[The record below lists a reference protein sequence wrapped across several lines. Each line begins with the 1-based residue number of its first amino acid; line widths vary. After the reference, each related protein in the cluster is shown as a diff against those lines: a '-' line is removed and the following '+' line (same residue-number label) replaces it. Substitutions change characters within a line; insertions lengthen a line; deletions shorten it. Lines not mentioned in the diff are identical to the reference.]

1 MTRACEDAVYHAWY
15 TFSVAAGTAAKMLVQ
30 MGFLF
35 YLGAYEGSGS
45 VLVVLPLLLLGE
57 AVLYTIRVPQA
68 IQLEKEYMRKEEE
81 RLDLTNDCLEGRD
94 LMIRYRKVDQASK
107 QFQELHTAEMW
118 ARFQFLL
125 YSFNTGYMGKMVPV
139 AAYAVMVRRERGL
152 RLAQKGCKLGP
163 CIPVGRKTAT
173 KGWSWHSFRANLA
186 SSSRVHQILATEWR
200 PV

>member
-15 TFSVAAGTAAKMLVQ
+15 TFSVAAGTAAKILVQ

-35 YLGAYEGSGS
+35 YLGTYEGSGS
-45 VLVVLPLLLLGE
+45 VLVVLPLLLLGD
-57 AVLYTIRVPQA
+57 AILYTIRVPQA

-152 RLAQKGCKLGP
+152 RLAQKMQVGP
-163 CIPVGRKTAT
+163 MHSCGKTAT
-173 KGWSWHSFRANLA
+173 EGWSWHSFRANLA
-186 SSSRVHQILATEWR
+186 SSSLVHQILATELCS
-200 PV
+200 V